1 MLKLADLV
9 SLFYM
14 VDENGITVTV
24 INADGGPLT
33 LKQYE
38 DIFKFIIGSV
48 TNCNFRS
55 RINKGD
61 KTALEKVDKGL
72 CSTVLLVL
80 KQPPMVSMVFHLF
93 MMSKLV

>member
-38 DIFKFIIGSV
+38 DIFKFIVGEVVVDEDNEFSSKE
-48 TNCNFRS
+48 NRA
-55 RINKGD
+55 RIR
-61 KTALEKVDKGL
+61 
-72 CSTVLLVL
+72 
-80 KQPPMVSMVFHLF
+80 
-93 MMSKLV
+93 